1 MARRRG
7 QLDPFMPSSQAR
19 WLIVSAAG
27 GTPLCVDLLAPGTDL
42 QGAFLRAVAEHRAL
56 GWFIENEPTYPCVF
70 ARRGEERRMLTISHL
85 DPAGTPLRHFSPWR
99 S

>member
-7 QLDPFMPSSQAR
+7 QLDPFIPSSQPR

-27 GTPLCVDLLAPGTDL
+27 GNPLSVVLLPPGIDL
-42 QGAFLRAVAEHRAL
+42 QGAFLRAVAEHRL
-56 GWFIENEPTYPCVF
+56 RGWLIENEPNYPCVF
-70 ARRGEERRMLTISHL
+70 ARQGDERRMLTISHV
-85 DPAGTPLRHFSPWR
+85 DPAGAPLQHFSPWR